1 MVNEPKPI
9 TEEMILA
16 AANADIRTIAKR
28 NGVSCGR
35 LRRAMVKAG
44 VKPLKSLHFER
55 RSRVSSETNPAPES
69 AKKAAVDSEKRRIRA
84 ARWVVLK
91 DGRAMAYGANE
102 DACRKMARVI
112 GECVVV
118 LNNARA
124 REAAWVET

>member
-1 MVNEPKPI
+1 MNEPKPI

-28 NGVSCGR
+28 NGVSYGR

-44 VKPLKSLHFER
+44 VKPLKSAHFER

-69 AKKAAVDSEKRRIRA
+69 AKAAAKDSERKRIKS
-84 ARWVVLK
+84 ARWVVIK
-91 DGRAMAYGANE
+91 DERVVAYGANE
-102 DACRKMARVI
+102 SRCRKLARVI

-124 REAAWVET
+124 REAAWMET